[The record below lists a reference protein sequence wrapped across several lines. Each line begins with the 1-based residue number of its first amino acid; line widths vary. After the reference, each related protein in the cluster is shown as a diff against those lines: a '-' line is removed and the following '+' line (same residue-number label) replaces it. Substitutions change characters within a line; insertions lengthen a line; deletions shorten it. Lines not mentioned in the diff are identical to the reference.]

1 MWGVKDP
8 DGCHLILRFL
18 HTAHA
23 NDPMQGWSG
32 IGVGGRAGWRGAGGN
47 MLLGDENR
55 EKKRERESVGPTI
68 K

>member
-1 MWGVKDP
+1 
-8 DGCHLILRFL
+8 
-18 HTAHA
+18 
-23 NDPMQGWSG
+23 MQGWSG

>member
-1 MWGVKDP
+1 
-8 DGCHLILRFL
+8 LRFL

-32 IGVGGRAGWRGAGGN
+32 IGVGGRVGWRGAGGN

-55 EKKRERESVGPTI
+55 EKKREREREREREWAQLSNRREEWGS
-68 K
+68 